1 MKVNTLQRYGLRAML
16 EVALHDQSGLFQ
28 KDIAHNQKIS
38 NRYLDHIVSRL
49 KTAGLLK
56 NKSGKKSG
64 YILGKNP
71 DEITILDIMN
81 AFQTDVQVVD
91 CVDNDFECDRRP
103 GCVVGK
109 FWMELNTSIKDFLSA
124 TTLNML
130 AKEQER
136 INEKLK

>member
-16 EVALHDQSGLFQ
+16 EVALHDQSGLYQ
-28 KDIAHNQKIS
+28 KDIAQNQKIS
-38 NRYLDHIVSRL
+38 NRYLDHIVSGL

-64 YILGKNP
+64 YVLAKKAE
-71 DEITILDIMN
+71 DITVLDIMN

-91 CVDNDFECDRRP
+91 CIDKDFECARRD
-103 GCVVGK
+103 GCVVGN
-109 FWMELNTSIKDFLSA
+109 FWMELNNNIKDFLSA

-130 AKEQER
+130 AKEQEK
-136 INEKLK
+136 IQEKKR

>member
-64 YILGKNP
+64 YILGR
-71 DEITILDIMN
+71 DAAEITVLDIMN

-91 CVDNDFECDRRP
+91 CVDSDYECHQKP
-103 GCVVGK
+103 GCVVGR
-109 FWMELNTSIKDFLSA
+109 FWMDLNTCIKDFLST
-124 TTLNML
+124 TTLKML
-130 AKEQER
+130 AKEQEK
-136 INEKLK
+136 IYEKFQ